1 MAINFPGT
9 PSLNQ
14 LFTAGETTYKWNG
27 DSWQSIFVTTNP
39 NISANPRVTTSG
51 TTTGTITPPA
61 NSADVFNL
69 FGLTGGITVAIPSGT
84 PVDGQRFIIRL
95 EDDGTPRAITWTTT
109 SGGYRAVGVELP
121 TTTVSGKITY
131 VGLIYN
137 AVDSFWDVT
146 AVSTQA

>member
-1 MAINFPGT
+1 MAINFPGSPT
-9 PSLNQ
+9 TNQ
-14 LFTAGETTYKWNG
+14 LFTAGETTYKYNG
-27 DSWQSIFVTTNP
+27 ASWQSIFVTTNP
-39 NISANPRVTTSG
+39 NISASPRVTTSG

-69 FGLTGGITVAIPSGT
+69 YGLTGAVTIDAPSGT

-95 EDDGTPRAITWTTT
+95 EDNGTPRAITWTIT
-109 SGGYRAVGVELP
+109 SGAYRAVGITLP
-121 TTTVSGKITY
+121 TTTVAGKITY

-137 AVDSFWDVT
+137 SVDGFWDVT